1 MALLPGPGSTMG
13 LQLVG
18 YVRFCWH
25 SHSARGFCSG
35 DFGFGIPERGE
46 GDVRLS
52 MKAGRAHPPRYSQ
65 VRQVGDRQAGAVDES
80 LLALSILCGTSDP

>member
-1 MALLPGPGSTMG
+1 MADRCLWLLAVLECVPATSV
-13 LQLVG
+13 L
-18 YVRFCWH
+18 
-25 SHSARGFCSG
+25 SARGFCSG